1 MKIIKNLI
9 QNKKPIYIVK
19 MCGDYNDADY
29 SYSEEEF
36 DVPYFNKIAN
46 CLLEVRKLVG
56 RDYTNENHGYENV
69 DEHIRKLQ
77 KEYKV
82 EFEYPYGDT
91 ASDYP
96 IHSLDSLDIQFIDI
110 DGKIYDVILED

>member
-9 QNKKPIYIVK
+9 KNKNIYIVK
-19 MCGDYNDADY
+19 MSGDYNDGDY
-29 SYSEEEF
+29 SYSEEIFSNSEF
-36 DVPYFNKIAN
+36 NEIAE
-46 CLLEVRKLVG
+46 CLLEVDKLVG

-77 KEYKV
+77 KQYKV
-82 EFEYPYGDT
+82 EFDIPYGDT

-96 IHSLDSLDIQFIDI
+96 IHSLESLDIQFINI
-110 DGKIYDVILED
+110 DGKLYDVILED